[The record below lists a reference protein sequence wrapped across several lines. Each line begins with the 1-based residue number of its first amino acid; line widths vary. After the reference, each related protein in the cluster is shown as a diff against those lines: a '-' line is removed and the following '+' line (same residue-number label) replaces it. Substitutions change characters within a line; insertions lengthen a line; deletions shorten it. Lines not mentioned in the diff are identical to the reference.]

1 MKQNHQLLDEIAKRG
16 YTVKA
21 FCDKCETDPS
31 TIYHY
36 IDGRKK
42 GLSNY
47 TINTIAVNLGMP
59 YEDVKRMCPTRYRI

>member
-1 MKQNHQLLDEIAKRG
+1 MKQNHQLLDEIYKRG
-16 YTVKA
+16 YTVSG
-21 FCDKCETDPS
+21 FCAMCQTDPS

-47 TINTIAVNLGMP
+47 TINTIALNLNMP
-59 YEDVKRMCPTRYRI
+59 YEEVKRICPRRS